1 MEAQWFK
8 SIRANGCYDLDVL
21 TAMPV
26 KDDIIAHRHHDGR
39 TTFALV
45 CGSRPSTQHIIIKRW
60 NTTYNEWQVGAKE
73 YLSYTT
79 ANQYGFGCYFTH
91 KVVPK
96 RNNDNAQA
104 PVVAQAPQV
113 VERIVERVVYRD
125 RPVAQAPTTAV
136 PTHIK
141 NEIVEFINFGKE
153 YECPICMDTIA
164 PNNLHITKCGHFYC
178 EACINGVQAD
188 YRGTRHCPTCRADL

>member
-113 VERIVERVVYRD
+113 VERIVEVEKIKIVSCI
-125 RPVAQAPTTAV
+125 VIAQSHKHPLRQ
-136 PTHIK
+136 
-141 NEIVEFINFGKE
+141 
-153 YECPICMDTIA
+153 CPRTS
-164 PNNLHITKCGHFYC
+164 
-178 EACINGVQAD
+178 
-188 YRGTRHCPTCRADL
+188 RTRL